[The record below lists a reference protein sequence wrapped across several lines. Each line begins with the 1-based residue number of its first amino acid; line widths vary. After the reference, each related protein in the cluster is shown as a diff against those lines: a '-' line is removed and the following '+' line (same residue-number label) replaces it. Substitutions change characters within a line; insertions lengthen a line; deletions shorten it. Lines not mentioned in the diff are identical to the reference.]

1 MGKLIYFI
9 LILVFVD
16 MMFFVFVDT
25 SAVSVNSVVFQ
36 SLKELSATGD
46 FNLIKNLLS
55 TDLLINIIT
64 SLAIAIAAA
73 GVVLKFTGGTYQ
85 VSDFVWA
92 SVASTYFIQL
102 GYDFIHI
109 YKILSEINPPLTR
122 YLALFLIAPFAILF
136 VFIAIEWIRGKD

>member
-16 MMFFVFVDT
+16 MMFFVFVNTD
-25 SAVSVNSVVFQ
+25 AVSINSVVFK
-36 SLKELSATGD
+36 SIGELSSTGD

-55 TDLLINIIT
+55 TQLLINILL
-64 SLAIAIAAA
+64 SLAVAIAAA
-73 GVVLKFTGGTYQ
+73 GVILKFTGGSYNAT
-85 VSDFVWA
+85 DFVWA

-102 GYDFIHI
+102 GYDFVHI
-109 YKILSEINPPLTR
+109 YKVLAEIQPPLTS
-122 YLALFLIAPFAILF
+122 YLALFLIAPFAIIF